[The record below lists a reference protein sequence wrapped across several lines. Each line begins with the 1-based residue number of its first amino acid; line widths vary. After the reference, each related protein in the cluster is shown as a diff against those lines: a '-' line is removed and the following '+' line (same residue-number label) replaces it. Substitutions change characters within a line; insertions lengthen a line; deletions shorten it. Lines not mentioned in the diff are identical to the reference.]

1 MSPFSESRNPARAL
15 WLCGAALA
23 LPLQPLVPAGVSRR
37 SAYSGVSPSASEEQG
52 IEVGAQRLA
61 GASTTAGFAGN
72 DPEKVEAVPPNLEEE
87 RAPGA
92 AIAEAWGLPKPLA
105 SVPVDR
111 EREEDEDGPL

>member
-37 SAYSGVSPSASEEQG
+37 SAYSGVSSASEEQG

-87 RAPGA
+87 RALGA
-92 AIAEAWGLPKPLA
+92 AIAEALGLPKPLA
-105 SVPVDR
+105 SVPLYR